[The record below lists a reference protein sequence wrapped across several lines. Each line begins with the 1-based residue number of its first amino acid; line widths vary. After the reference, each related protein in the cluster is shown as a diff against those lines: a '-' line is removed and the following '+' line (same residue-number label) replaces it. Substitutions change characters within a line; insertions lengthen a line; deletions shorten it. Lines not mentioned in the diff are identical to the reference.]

1 MLKCG
6 ITGAS
11 GILGEAIRKKL
22 NYNFII
28 FKGRIEN
35 KKIVNQWV
43 KNNNFDIIIHLAAI
57 VPINIVNKNF
67 YKAKKVNYGGTKN
80 LIDSILKFKPNL
92 KWFFFSSTSHVY
104 KISKKFKKINEK
116 SKPIPSTKY
125 GMTKLKAEN
134 YIISKLKKSKIKY
147 CIGRIFSFSGIHQKP
162 PYLIPSLIIKIKKNK
177 KQTIFFEDLNHYRD
191 FLSLEDI
198 CKAINILRKYSAVGI
213 YNISSGEALLIQDIA
228 KYISKKFNIKCKFK
242 ERKKTFLIGDANKL
256 NKLGFVNNGNYYN
269 YLDYIIQNNRS

>member
-134 YIISKLKKSKIKY
+134 YIVSKLKKSKIKY
-147 CIGRIFSFSGIHQKP
+147 SIGRIFSFSGIHQKP

-198 CKAINILRKYSAVGI
+198 CKAINILRKYSAIGI
-213 YNISSGEALLIQDIA
+213 YNICSGEALLIQDIA

-242 ERKKTFLIGDANKL
+242 ESKKTFLIGDANKL
-256 NKLGFVNNGNYYN
+256 NKLGFVNNGNYYK
-269 YLDYIIQNNRS
+269 YLDYIIQNNQ